1 MLLLLPRQVGGKLNN
16 LGTGQCTVPETPI
29 ALRVRRVGVV
39 TTENGTSVSPR
50 VVNRTQAHRF
60 RVVIARKW
68 PRARSSSLIFDHPL
82 RSFRAICC
90 PATLSTYRAAPLD
103 LGPIWRPRTYLDS
116 ANLRSNGYVAG
127 AKVERNAL
135 VVQLRQTARN
145 DFLI

>member
-90 PATLSTYRAAPLD
+90 PRPAARAP
-103 LGPIWRPRTYLDS
+103 PRTARRRVSYS
-116 ANLRSNGYVAG
+116 VA
-127 AKVERNAL
+127 AAVPQHMRVDWERHFRPL
-135 VVQLRQTARN
+135 
-145 DFLI
+145 